1 MNGTDS
7 SKVTVG
13 MGSETT
19 GNCYYDHL
27 PVWASGNLYFNGARA
42 WEKETD
48 AVTDTEH
55 TVDISVEEK
64 EDGWYLK
71 TNLYDIIKEENERYH
86 HQLKH
91 LVWHSNRSRNTKILT
106 EARLSLI
113 RISLE
118 ITEMSKLSQD
128 HLRIKKASEQKLF

>member
-1 MNGTDS
+1 
-7 SKVTVG
+7 

-42 WEKETD
+42 WEKEID

-55 TVDISVEEK
+55 SVNISVEEK

-71 TNLYDIIKEENERYH
+71 TNLYDIIKEETNGII
-86 HQLKH
+86 
-91 LVWHSNRSRNTKILT
+91 ST
-106 EARLSLI
+106 ETLGMAF
-113 RISLE
+113 E
-118 ITEMSKLSQD
+118 P
-128 HLRIKKASEQKLF
+128 EQKYENPDGSPIIFNQDFFGYQVKRVSAQRLFYPQMVLRQF